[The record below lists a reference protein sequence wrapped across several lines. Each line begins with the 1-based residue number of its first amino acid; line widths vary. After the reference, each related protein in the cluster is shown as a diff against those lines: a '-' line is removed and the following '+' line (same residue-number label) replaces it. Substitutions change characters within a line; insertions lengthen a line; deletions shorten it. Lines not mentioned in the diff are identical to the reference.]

1 MYIELLILILLIVL
15 NGFFAAS
22 EIALISLNDNKL
34 RFMSNDRNKKKIELL
49 KKLLSEPGRFLATI
63 QIGITLGSMLSSA
76 FASESFSDRLVGL
89 IKLTGIPVPD
99 AVLKSISVIVIS
111 MILSYFSLVIGELVP
126 KRIAMKKEEDI
137 SLFAVRPLYILS
149 VATLPVVKFL
159 NASTNVI
166 VRLFGIDPNQDEE
179 EVTEEEIRMMVDV
192 GEEKGAIQENEK
204 EMINNI
210 FDFDNKTAM
219 DIMTHRTD
227 IVALP
232 IDAGLKE
239 VINVINEEKYTRIP
253 VYEGSIDNI
262 IGILHAKDI
271 IKFIDCDQSRE
282 DFDLRK
288 LIRNPYNVPWSKRT
302 DELFSELQKNKNHM
316 AIIIDEYGG
325 TAGIVTMED
334 LVEEIVGNILDEYD
348 EEEKEL
354 EKLDDNTYIA
364 SGSVGLDV
372 VKEQFDAPLPIEE
385 YDTLSGFVISQ
396 LGRIPEHEEKP
407 EIEFSGLVFK
417 VMEISEK
424 KIEKI
429 KICKAAN

>member
-1 MYIELLILILLIVL
+1 
-15 NGFFAAS
+15 
-22 EIALISLNDNKL
+22 
-34 RFMSNDRNKKKIELL
+34 MSNDRNKKKIELL

-372 VKEQFDAPLPIEE
+372 VKDQFDAPLPIEE

>member
-372 VKEQFDAPLPIEE
+372 VKEQFDAPLPIEK

>member
-1 MYIELLILILLIVL
+1 LYIELLILILLIVL

-372 VKEQFDAPLPIEE
+372 VKDQFDAPLPIEE

>member
-1 MYIELLILILLIVL
+1 LYIELLILILLIVL

-111 MILSYFSLVIGELVP
+111 MILSYFSLVIGELVT

-372 VKEQFDAPLPIEE
+372 VKDQFDAPLPIEE

>member
-1 MYIELLILILLIVL
+1 VL

-372 VKEQFDAPLPIEE
+372 VKDQFDAPLPIEE

>member
-1 MYIELLILILLIVL
+1 LLIVL

-49 KKLLSEPGRFLATI
+49 KKLLSEPGRFLANI

-372 VKEQFDAPLPIEE
+372 VKDQFDAPLPIEE

>member
-1 MYIELLILILLIVL
+1 
-15 NGFFAAS
+15 
-22 EIALISLNDNKL
+22 
-34 RFMSNDRNKKKIELL
+34 MSNDRNKKKIELL

-372 VKEQFDAPLPIEE
+372 VKEQFDAPLPIEK